1 MTSRTVGVAVSDA
14 DPCMEWIQDFGKRYS
29 WSWSTRVGVGA
40 AYWKSASP
48 LAAWRLNKAEPMPV
62 AGDAVVGASSICP
75 PSASPLA
82 GWIIKAIGLEV
93 ENVNEPTSTWW
104 DS

>member
-1 MTSRTVGVAVSDA
+1 MPTLVWSGSEDLVNATVGVGQRELGLGL
-14 DPCMEWIQDFGKRYS
+14 PILEIGKS
-29 WSWSTRVGVGA
+29 VVV
-40 AYWKSASP
+40 
-48 LAAWRLNKAEPMPV
+48 WRLSSNKAEPMPV

-75 PSASPLA
+75 PSVSPLT

-93 ENVNEPTSTWW
+93 KNANEPTSTWW

>member
-1 MTSRTVGVAVSDA
+1 M
-14 DPCMEWIQDFGKRYS
+14 
-29 WSWSTRVGVGA
+29 
-40 AYWKSASP
+40 
-48 LAAWRLNKAEPMPV
+48 RLNKAEPMPV

>member
-1 MTSRTVGVAVSDA
+1 LEIG
-14 DPCMEWIQDFGKRYS
+14 
-29 WSWSTRVGVGA
+29 
-40 AYWKSASP
+40 KSARG
-48 LAAWRLNKAEPMPV
+48 LAAMRLNKAEPMPV

-93 ENVNEPTSTWW
+93 KNANEPTSTWW